1 MNNTVR
7 GIKTGKVLGD
17 VKTKTFG
24 NKVLHEW
31 FMSLYAGKNQDG
43 TYKRAG
49 ITVKAWGVEPPA
61 RGDEIVVHGELQAEV
76 FTDAS
81 GKEVAK
87 IVINCAEFDYVGQEQ
102 EQEQENLNQQGD
114 QLPF

>member
-24 NKVLHEW
+24 NKTLHEW
-31 FMSLYAGKNQDG
+31 SMGLYAGKNKDG
-43 TYKRAG
+43 SYKKAYL
-49 ITVKAWGVEPPA
+49 TVKAWGIEPPV

-81 GKEVAK
+81 GKEVTK
-87 IVINCAEFDYVGQEQ
+87 VVINCAEFDYVGQK
-102 EQEQENLNQQGD
+102 QEQENLNQQGD
-114 QLPF
+114 GLPW